1 VNREKKAIK
10 EGGSLTINTLELIQM
25 NAISLVVEYGARA
38 GLAYIMAVTEGVNDL
53 MDKALDIVIG
63 NEVDHKHDCEKC
75 PKEIKDKCEALFK
88 DRDLAI

>member
-1 VNREKKAIK
+1 MSYEKVSE
-10 EGGSLTINTLELIQM
+10 EGQSLVTDTLHIIQM

-75 PKEIKDKCEALFK
+75 SPKIKSMCESIFK
-88 DRDLAI
+88 DS

>member
-1 VNREKKAIK
+1 MSYEKVSE
-10 EGGSLTINTLELIQM
+10 EGQSLVTDTLHIIQM

-75 PKEIKDKCEALFK
+75 PKEIKDKCEALLK